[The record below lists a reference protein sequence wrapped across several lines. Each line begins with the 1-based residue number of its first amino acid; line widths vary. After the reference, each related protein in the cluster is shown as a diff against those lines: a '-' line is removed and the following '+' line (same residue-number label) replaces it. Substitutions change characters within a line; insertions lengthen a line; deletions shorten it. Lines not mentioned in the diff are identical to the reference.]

1 MQFMVLSSRHTE
13 QYGEA
18 DFDAVIQAETQR
30 IRQFYADGVVRQIW
44 LRSDLPGACFLI
56 EAPDEHTA
64 QSTVSAL
71 PMARSGLS
79 NFTVIPLR
87 PYGGQRTN
95 LPATVAPRQCRQV
108 LAANDA

>member
-18 DFDAVIQAETQR
+18 DFDAVIPAETQR

-44 LRSDLPGACFLI
+44 LRSDLPDACFLI

-79 NFTVIPLR
+79 DDALGTCRLPLDAVD
-87 PYGGQRTN
+87 G
-95 LPATVAPRQCRQV
+95 VADRSPFLS
-108 LAANDA
+108 LA